1 MMLSIKGLINKW
13 LEVYYPQNYVLRY
26 PFTGTLIISIF
37 TFGFTSLYK
46 PFNVHPTKVL
56 SFETTMAFYSF
67 LSGIIIY
74 LAVKTMKAVKY
85 FSKEKEWTVFK
96 EIVSVLIILFFLGL
110 AIYFLGF
117 LIESEPTASRW
128 NISTF
133 FNSIG
138 SAFLIGI
145 IPLLFFSAINYRYLF
160 TPVISYNE
168 INTEAG
174 PGKLPSEDLI
184 QITSQL
190 KKEEL
195 RFYPREFIYAESD
208 GNYVIFYLDKN
219 NVVKK
224 EIIRNSINSIEQQ
237 LSGIP
242 YFIRIH
248 RAFIVNLKKVRSKQ
262 GNTLGYLI
270 KLSGTDVK
278 IPVSRQNARI
288 FNHHSALYHN

>member
-1 MMLSIKGLINKW
+1 MKSRIYNW
-13 LEVYYPQNYVLRY
+13 LNYNYPQNYILKY
-26 PFTGTLIISIF
+26 PFTGTLIIVLF

-85 FSKEKEWTVFK
+85 FSKEKEWTVYK
-96 EIVSVLIILFFLGL
+96 EIISVLIILFVLGL

-117 LIESEPTASRW
+117 LIESEPTANRW

-133 FNSIG
+133 LNSLG

-160 TPVISYNE
+160 TPVISYNVL
-168 INTEAG
+168 NTEAG
-174 PGKLPSEDLI
+174 PVKLPPEDLI
-184 QITSQL
+184 QISSQL
-190 KKEEL
+190 KKEDL
-195 RFYPREFIYAESD
+195 SFYPGEFLYAESD
-208 GNYVIFYLDKN
+208 GNYVIFYLIRDN
-219 NVVKK
+219 MLKK

-237 LSGIP
+237 LSSIP
-242 YFIRIH
+242 YFFRTH

-262 GNTLGYLI
+262 GNSLGYVI
-270 KLSGTDVK
+270 KLTGPDIK
-278 IPVSRQNARI
+278 LPVSRNNTSN
-288 FNHHSALYHN
+288 FNRLFAEYHN

>member
-1 MMLSIKGLINKW
+1 MKSRFDKW
-13 LEVYYPQNYVLRY
+13 LNYNYPQNYILRF
-26 PFTGTLIISIF
+26 PFTGILIIVIF

-67 LSGIIIY
+67 LSGIFMY

-85 FSKEKEWTVFK
+85 FSNEKEWTIFK
-96 EIVSVLIILFFLGL
+96 EIISVLIILFVLGL

-117 LIESEPTASRW
+117 LIESEPSANRW

-133 FNSIG
+133 LNSLG

-145 IPLLFFSAINYRYLF
+145 IPLIFFSAVNYRYLF

-168 INTEAG
+168 KNTEAG
-174 PGKLPSEDLI
+174 SEKLPPEELI
-184 QITSQL
+184 RISSQL
-190 KKEEL
+190 KKEDL
-195 RFYPREFIYAESD
+195 SFYPGEFLYAESD
-208 GNYVIFYLDKN
+208 GNYVIFYLIRDN
-219 NVVKK
+219 ILKK

-237 LSGIP
+237 LSHIP
-242 YFIRIH
+242 YFFRTH

-262 GNTLGYLI
+262 GNSLGYMI
-270 KLSGTDVK
+270 KLTGPEIK
-278 IPVSRQNARI
+278 LPVSRNNTSN
-288 FNHHSALYHN
+288 FNRLFLEYHN